1 MSNPKEAYWLA
12 CRRRSTA
19 QLWKW
24 CGSAKWSG
32 MMAAAAA
39 IEKRLCCEKPHHTY
53 TRQNW
58 YIPHS
63 AAAIHFKGYYSQWD
77 ITLDI
82 SFAHCFCTQV
92 FWRNIE
98 LFSVGSGNH
107 DKSGLLCVKKCHV
120 VIIKISAH
128 TKISA
133 TATWI
138 VLTKSKSTK
147 KKQQ

>member
-1 MSNPKEAYWLA
+1 MSNPKVAYWLA
-12 CRRRSTA
+12 CRRRSSTA
-19 QLWKW
+19 QQWKW

-32 MMAAAAA
+32 MMAAA
-39 IEKRLCCEKPHHTY
+39 IEKRLCCEEPHHTY
-53 TRQNW
+53 TRHH
-58 YIPHS
+58 YIPLS

-82 SFAHCFCTQV
+82 SFAHCFGTQV

-133 TATWI
+133 TTTWI

-147 KKQQ
+147 KKLQ